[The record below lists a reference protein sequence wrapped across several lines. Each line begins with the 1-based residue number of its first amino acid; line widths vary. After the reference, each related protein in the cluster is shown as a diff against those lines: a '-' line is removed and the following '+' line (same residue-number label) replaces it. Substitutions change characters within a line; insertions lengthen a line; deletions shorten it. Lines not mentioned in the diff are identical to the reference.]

1 MRQDLIEQKRRRTAA
16 ACCVLLVKVR
26 GYGKDGGTMEGD
38 EDEGGEGLAG
48 MVYRR
53 RRNHSSETSHQF
65 KPPPRSDSANERRAA
80 SLRQP

>member
-1 MRQDLIEQKRRRTAA
+1 
-16 ACCVLLVKVR
+16 
-26 GYGKDGGTMEGD
+26 MEGD

-53 RRNHSSETSHQF
+53 RHRSSETSHQF

>member
-1 MRQDLIEQKRRRTAA
+1 MRQDLIEQKRRRA

-53 RRNHSSETSHQF
+53 RAAVTAAAAKLAINSS
-65 KPPPRSDSANERRAA
+65 RRRGRIRRTNAA

>member
-1 MRQDLIEQKRRRTAA
+1 
-16 ACCVLLVKVR
+16 
-26 GYGKDGGTMEGD
+26 MEGD